1 MKNARF
7 LPLKLSVQLKVHGHI
22 SEEINSYPE
31 FTFFPIWYRANVKGK
46 NFHTEIKF
54 FHSGENS
61 SSSKNY
67 SVKVIFLITLAA

>member
-31 FTFFPIWYRANVKGK
+31 FTFFP
-46 NFHTEIKF
+46 
-54 FHSGENS
+54 SGIGLTLKERIFTRKSNS
-61 SSSKNY
+61 
-67 SVKVIFLITLAA
+67 FLPVRIAPVAKTTLLK